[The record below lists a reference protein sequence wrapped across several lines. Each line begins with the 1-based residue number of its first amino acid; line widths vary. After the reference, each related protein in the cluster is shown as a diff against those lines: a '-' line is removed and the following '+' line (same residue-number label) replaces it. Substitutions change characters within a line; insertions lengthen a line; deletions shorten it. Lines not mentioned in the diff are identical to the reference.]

1 MRRFASLA
9 LVVLCLAA
17 PQGALAQERPQP
29 LAAMPYEP
37 RGVYAAINMGPTR
50 EMMQRLAAA
59 YGTDK
64 RAAIREVRDN
74 AASFQPAVL
83 YALANALAEDYA
95 EQAIFWYQVG
105 RLRAVYDVL
114 RCRDESARP
123 VAILEL
129 RKLMGLQLRTAL
141 FYRRERLVG
150 IAQKAVD
157 WDARNPRGY
166 DQRWPALYGKVAA
179 SSAGA
184 DPAEVT
190 VPEGEWS
197 KILNYV
203 HETHLK
209 SVQDFA
215 NQKPPG
221 Q

>member
-1 MRRFASLA
+1 MHRFSL
-9 LVVLCLAA
+9 LVLVLLGLAA
-17 PQGALAQERPQP
+17 PQAALAQDKAQAP
-29 LAAMPYEP
+29 AAMAYEP
-37 RGVYAAINMGPTR
+37 RGVYATINMGPTR
-50 EMMQRLAAA
+50 EMMQRLSAA

-64 RAAIREVRDN
+64 RLAIREVRDN

-83 YALANALAEDYA
+83 YTLANVLAEDYA
-95 EQAIFWYQVG
+95 EEAIFWYHVG

-129 RKLMGLQLRTAL
+129 RKLLNKELRAAQ

-150 IAQKAVD
+150 IAEKAVD
-157 WDARNPRGY
+157 WDARNPRKY

-184 DPAEVT
+184 NPAEVT

-209 SVQDFA
+209 SVRQFA
-215 NQKPPG
+215 SQKPPG
-221 Q
+221 